1 MKKLF
6 IISAIALSVALSYS
20 FVKPIETIITIEK
33 SYSDY
38 SDGWEDGYCEGY
50 KYVKGQYTIC
60 PIAPIAPVARVGENT
75 YKGGY
80 NRGFVAGK
88 NKASE

>member
-1 MKKLF
+1 MRKLL
-6 IISAIALSVALSYS
+6 IISTIILSVALSYS
-20 FVKPIETIITIEK
+20 FVKPIKTIITINN
-33 SYSDY
+33 SYTDY
-38 SDGWEDGYCEGY
+38 QEGWKDGYCEGY
-50 KYVKGQYTIC
+50 KYVKGQYVIC

-88 NKASE
+88 KKASE